1 MRDLPRT
8 ACATEPVPVPIAS
21 RGNEKLGVRRESW
34 MLPGRREKTEQSA
47 RHYRDSPGR
56 GTIER
61 IAIEKW
67 RIINKVEL
75 HPGMLAAA
83 DYRTEPVAVVE
94 RHGDAAHHS
103 LWVLKLSLT
112 IQGKIDAY
120 LMTSGN
126 QGLG

>member
-1 MRDLPRT
+1 MK
-8 ACATEPVPVPIAS
+8 
-21 RGNEKLGVRRESW
+21 NLGYAENLGCFQDGAR
-34 MLPGRREKTEQSA
+34 KQSKA
-47 RHYRDSPGR
+47 LGIIGIVPGR

-61 IAIEKW
+61 IAVEKW

-103 LWVLKLSLT
+103 LRVLKLSLT